1 MEHFTFYC
9 TGSRVFTPETEK
21 TLFRADLMFFHF
33 NFQRRR
39 QIEQKKIEEE
49 EEEIRQ
55 FGQAKKVTVVNL
67 ILYTVDITRKI
78 SSILNGREW
87 QVNPTINLFTY
98 CTIRITHTCLLGFSF
113 IYGLNKA
120 D

>member
-1 MEHFTFYC
+1 
-9 TGSRVFTPETEK
+9 
-21 TLFRADLMFFHF
+21 MFLHF

-67 ILYTVDITRKI
+67 ILYTQTVDITRKI

-87 QVNPTINLFTY
+87 QVNPTINFFPY
-98 CTIRITHTCLLGFSF
+98 CTILLTHTCLLGFSF
-113 IYGLNKA
+113 ICGLNKA

>member
-1 MEHFTFYC
+1 
-9 TGSRVFTPETEK
+9 
-21 TLFRADLMFFHF
+21 MFLHF

-87 QVNPTINLFTY
+87 QVTQL
-98 CTIRITHTCLLGFSF
+98 
-113 IYGLNKA
+113 
-120 D
+120 

>member
-1 MEHFTFYC
+1 
-9 TGSRVFTPETEK
+9 
-21 TLFRADLMFFHF
+21 MFFHF

-55 FGQAKKVTVVNL
+55 FGQAKKVIVVNL

-78 SSILNGREW
+78 RSILNDREW

-98 CTIRITHTCLLGFSF
+98 CAIRITHTCLLGFSF
-113 IYGLNKA
+113 ICGLNKA

>member
-1 MEHFTFYC
+1 
-9 TGSRVFTPETEK
+9 
-21 TLFRADLMFFHF
+21 MFFHF

-67 ILYTVDITRKI
+67 ILYTV

-87 QVNPTINLFTY
+87 QVNQTINLFTY
-98 CTIRITHTCLLGFSF
+98 RTIRITHTCLLGFSF
-113 IYGLNKA
+113 ICSLNKA

>member
-1 MEHFTFYC
+1 
-9 TGSRVFTPETEK
+9 
-21 TLFRADLMFFHF
+21 MFFHF

-67 ILYTVDITRKI
+67 ILYTQTVDITRKI
-78 SSILNGREW
+78 RSILNGREW
-87 QVNPTINLFTY
+87 QVNPTINLFPY
-98 CTIRITHTCLLGFSF
+98 CTILLTHTFLLGFSF
-113 IYGLNKA
+113 ICGLNKA

>member
-1 MEHFTFYC
+1 
-9 TGSRVFTPETEK
+9 
-21 TLFRADLMFFHF
+21 MFFHF
-33 NFQRRR
+33 NFQRRG

-67 ILYTVDITRKI
+67 ILYTQTVDINRKI

-87 QVNPTINLFTY
+87 QVNPTINFFPY
-98 CTIRITHTCLLGFSF
+98 CTILLAHTCLLGFSF
-113 IYGLNKA
+113 ICGLNKA

>member
-1 MEHFTFYC
+1 
-9 TGSRVFTPETEK
+9 
-21 TLFRADLMFFHF
+21 MFLHF

-67 ILYTVDITRKI
+67 ILYTQTVDIIRKI
-78 SSILNGREW
+78 SSILNGRER
-87 QVNPTINLFTY
+87 QVTQL
-98 CTIRITHTCLLGFSF
+98 
-113 IYGLNKA
+113 
-120 D
+120 

>member
-1 MEHFTFYC
+1 
-9 TGSRVFTPETEK
+9 
-21 TLFRADLMFFHF
+21 MFLHF

-67 ILYTVDITRKI
+67 ILYTLDITRKI
-78 SSILNGREW
+78 RSILNGRER
-87 QVNPTINLFTY
+87 QVTPL
-98 CTIRITHTCLLGFSF
+98 
-113 IYGLNKA
+113 
-120 D
+120 

>member
-1 MEHFTFYC
+1 
-9 TGSRVFTPETEK
+9 
-21 TLFRADLMFFHF
+21 MFLHF

-67 ILYTVDITRKI
+67 ILYAVDITRKI
-78 SSILNGREW
+78 RSILNGRER
-87 QVNPTINLFTY
+87 QVTQL
-98 CTIRITHTCLLGFSF
+98 
-113 IYGLNKA
+113 
-120 D
+120 

>member
-1 MEHFTFYC
+1 MGKSPLEHFTFYC
-9 TGSRVFTPETEK
+9 TGSRVFTPETEQ

-78 SSILNGREW
+78 RSILNGRER
-87 QVNPTINLFTY
+87 QVTQL
-98 CTIRITHTCLLGFSF
+98 
-113 IYGLNKA
+113 
-120 D
+120 

>member
-1 MEHFTFYC
+1 
-9 TGSRVFTPETEK
+9 
-21 TLFRADLMFFHF
+21 MFFHF

-67 ILYTVDITRKI
+67 ILYPVDITRKI
-78 SSILNGREW
+78 SSILNDRER
-87 QVNPTINLFTY
+87 QVTPL
-98 CTIRITHTCLLGFSF
+98 
-113 IYGLNKA
+113 
-120 D
+120 